1 VWRSCSRLE
10 RGRDRLL
17 VENLILT
24 FGPTR
29 HIDVNASHE
38 LVVQSFET
46 DKVSN
51 KTNFSFE
58 VNTGQE
64 VIRLLDILFLV

>member
-1 VWRSCSRLE
+1 VWRSCSRLG
-10 RGRDRLL
+10 RGRDRSL
-17 VENLILT
+17 VENPILT

-46 DKVSN
+46 YKVSN
-51 KTNFSFE
+51 ITHFNLE
-58 VNTGQE
+58 INTGQE
-64 VIRLLDILFLV
+64 VVRLLNILFLV